1 MQERIDIKE
10 EGDNVVMSINGR
22 AIILPWEA
30 AIRVADGLKAKA
42 KLAERHAKM
51 EILIADASFLKNAGA
66 PGIIHKSI
74 VGVPNISN
82 LKNLGVKNNG

>member
-1 MQERIDIKE
+1 MQEKIEIRE
-10 EGDNVVMSINGR
+10 EGDNVVMAINGR

-30 AIRVADGLKAKA
+30 ALKVASGLRAKA

-51 EILIADASFLKNAGA
+51 EVLVADASFLKNAGA

-74 VGVPNISN
+74 VGVPNIRQ
-82 LKNLGVKNNG
+82 LKKL